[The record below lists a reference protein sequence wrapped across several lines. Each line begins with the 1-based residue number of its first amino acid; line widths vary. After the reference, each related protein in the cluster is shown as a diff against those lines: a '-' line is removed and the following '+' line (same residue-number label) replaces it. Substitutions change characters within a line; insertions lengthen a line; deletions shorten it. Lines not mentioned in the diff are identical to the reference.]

1 MDAPTTTTPATP
13 LHDESHPRRFTGRL
27 LVGLAVIAVG
37 VLFLLDAF
45 GVPGIGDVWESFGR
59 FWPGIFVLIGLTK
72 LANAYSGRERVGA
85 AVWILVGGLLIAN
98 NMGWLSFSVWRVF
111 WPALI
116 ILFGLSLVTRSYGGF
131 GRGGAGRVDTSS
143 RFSAFSM
150 WSGVSRKLS
159 TPDFRGGDASA
170 IMGGC
175 EIDLRQCG
183 LASGPATIDLFAL
196 MGGIELYLPGDWTLR
211 NEGIVIMGG
220 VEDSRRET
228 AGDPSKLLILRG
240 TVLMGGIEIKN

>member
-1 MDAPTTTTPATP
+1 
-13 LHDESHPRRFTGRL
+13 
-27 LVGLAVIAVG
+27 
-37 VLFLLDAF
+37 
-45 GVPGIGDVWESFGR
+45 
-59 FWPGIFVLIGLTK
+59 
-72 LANAYSGRERVGA
+72 
-85 AVWILVGGLLIAN
+85 
-98 NMGWLSFSVWRVF
+98 
-111 WPALI
+111 
-116 ILFGLSLVTRSYGGF
+116 
-131 GRGGAGRVDTSS
+131 
-143 RFSAFSM
+143 M